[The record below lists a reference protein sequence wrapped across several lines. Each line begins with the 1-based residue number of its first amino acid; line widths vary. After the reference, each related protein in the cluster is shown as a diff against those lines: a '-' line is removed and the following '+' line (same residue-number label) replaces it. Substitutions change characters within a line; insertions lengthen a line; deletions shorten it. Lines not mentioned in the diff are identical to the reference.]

1 MQIQTTAGHRDLVL
15 LVKKKKRLMMHSDVE
30 NSEEKEPVEDSE
42 GKRSRAF
49 SWVYT
54 RVYEDFWVS
63 L

>member
-1 MQIQTTAGHRDLVL
+1 
-15 LVKKKKRLMMHSDVE
+15 MMHSDVE